1 VARFMQGYRDA
12 IDWMYSDPAAL
23 TVYEEFSGVPHAL
36 MAKIRDQYFPKS
48 TLWPDDIRGLD
59 LVLADSLK
67 NKFIARP
74 LTAEQV
80 KDMVRIPPP
89 VK

>member
-1 VARFMQGYRDA
+1 
-12 IDWMYSDPAAL
+12 
-23 TVYEEFSGVPHAL
+23 

-80 KDMVRIPPP
+80 KDMVRISGAGEMNAI
-89 VK
+89 VGRL